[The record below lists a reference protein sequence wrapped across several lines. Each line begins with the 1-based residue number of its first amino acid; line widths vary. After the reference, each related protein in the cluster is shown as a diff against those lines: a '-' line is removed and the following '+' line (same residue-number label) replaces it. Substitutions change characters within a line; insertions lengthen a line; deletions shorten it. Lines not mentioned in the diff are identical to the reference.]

1 MSETPQAF
9 ETPSAG
15 AQADNPYLFGDPA
28 TDRARL
34 EAQTA
39 LFSRYL
45 QQHAREFTG
54 PNVTRILDLGCG
66 EGQLAF
72 VLARLYRGAR
82 VIGID
87 KDERAVARA
96 EERATKMDMTN
107 VTFVVGNVEETLPSG
122 PFDLIYASLIF
133 LHVRQP
139 ESLIRRCR
147 ELLAPGGHLWIKEL
161 HPSIETAIAHPAYQQ
176 LMGMTYS
183 TLTAIGAWPYLIR
196 DLPAM
201 LVAAGIVAPQSTA
214 EEYPLGGTTPEGR
227 ATLGVLLGVAYNAR
241 MMISKVHQVPE
252 SEIIHLYSQVGE
264 WARQMTGEVGTL
276 TMGNVIAQRPLGA
289 TAS

>member
-1 MSETPQAF
+1 MSDTPQPF
-9 ETPSAG
+9 ETSAAG
-15 AQADNPYLFGDPA
+15 AHAENPYLFGDPA

-87 KDERAVARA
+87 KDERAIARA
-96 EERATKMDMTN
+96 EERAAKMDMTN
-107 VTFVVGNVEETLPSG
+107 VAFVVGNVEDDLPGG

-133 LHVRQP
+133 LHMRQRAP
-139 ESLIRRCR
+139 LIRRCYDH
-147 ELLAPGGHLWIKEL
+147 LAPGGHLWIKDL
-161 HPSIETAIAHPAYQQ
+161 HPSIETACAHPAYLE
-176 LMGMTYS
+176 LMRLTFS
-183 TLTAIGAWPYLIR
+183 TLVSIGAWPYLFR
-196 DLPAM
+196 EVPAM
-201 LVAAGIVAPQSTA
+201 LTA
-214 EEYPLGGTTPEGR
+214 VGFEPPRIEIEEYPLGGPTPEGR
-227 ATLGVLLGVAYNAR
+227 AMLGVTLGVGYNAR
-241 MMISKVHQVPE
+241 ALISKVHQMPE
-252 SEIIHLYSQVGE
+252 SEVIHLYSQLGE
-264 WARQMTGEVGTL
+264 WARQMPGEVGIL
-276 TMGNVIAQRPLGA
+276 RMGNVIAQRPPGA
-289 TAS
+289 VVA